1 MTRSYR
7 KNILRTLKSARSRF
21 LAIFSIVALGVGFLA
36 GLNAT
41 PIDMKESMERYMD
54 DANFYDLRIVSTLGL
69 TDGDEEAL
77 RQVESVEAVQPA
89 YSADLLVD
97 AGEDVLVSRVQ
108 SLPPEGEDGINR
120 LFLAEG
126 RMPQN
131 SGECVIEAGDG
142 LAGEEVPLGM
152 TLTVSAEN
160 EDLDTKLAR
169 TEYTVVG
176 VVHNANYFSFEREPA
191 SVGNGTVELVLY
203 LLPEDFAYETYT
215 EIYVTAEGALAQNS
229 LEDEYTATVEA
240 VQANVEAIQQERCD
254 ARYEEIRAEAQAEID
269 DAWAEYYDAEAE
281 AQQELA
287 DAAAELEDG
296 RRELAEGQQEYED
309 GEREYADGAQEIAD
323 NEALLNDGLVQIQE
337 AVRLLQ
343 DNQKQLEDGEAELA
357 ANAPALEEARRKLEN
372 GQAEYEDGLQQY
384 NDGLAQI
391 EEGERQLAEGKAQL
405 DQAEESYQGGVE
417 QAAQQV
423 SELLQE
429 KLPWLTVEV
438 GAEDVQGFIDWL
450 NDGEREVPASYDDLL
465 DDLGA
470 YVEEQYGLSVG
481 ALLPSAARDVQKQAQ
496 NLLEELQQEPPAGG
510 DEETPPTETQ
520 QEEQPPETAQT
531 DRADGA
537 TEEPPA
543 EEASAPAEEL
553 PADATEV
560 PAEDASA
567 VPSEPADPPAEETG
581 EGAEQPDGEP
591 VPEEASPEETAPA
604 EGPDGE
610 TAPPE
615 QEAGPE
621 TGPAADGGEVS
632 GGTTKTVLASPTAW
646 TGGTAAPTEN
656 TENAAEEPL
665 ETAGPQDPVQGTEE
679 PDPEGSDETPDEPP
693 AMTDAQRQELEQ
705 QLNAILTT
713 DRAQMKSVLEAAQAW
728 LAEQEEPL
736 PELVEKFQKMV
747 EEGLTKLA
755 EEQAQT
761 GPLVAGFAQMVTGRR
776 TLDQSWDAYYENE
789 QKLIDGRK
797 QLEAGAPALE
807 EAKRLLD
814 EGWAEYEAGL
824 AEYEAGKRRLAD
836 ARVQLD
842 EGWATLTDKQLE
854 LADAQVQLADA
865 RAQLADARAELDD
878 ARATIAENVQKLR
891 DGEIEY
897 ADGKAE
903 AEQELA
909 DARTEIED
917 AQRELDDI
925 EQPEWYIW
933 DRSNNVSYASFTG
946 NVEKLTAITTIFPIF
961 FFLVAALVVSTTM
974 TRMVEEER
982 LQIGTLKALGYAR
995 GEIMQKYLCYALA
1008 AAALGTLIGLAI
1020 GFVAFPKII
1029 WSAYAMMYYM
1039 PSIATPWR
1047 LTQAL
1052 FAGGTLIV
1060 LTVGVTALTCR
1071 ASLQEVPAALMLPRA
1086 PKAGKRI
1093 LLERITPLWRR
1104 LPFTWKVTCRNL
1116 LRYKRRFWMTVIG
1129 VAGCTALLVAGF
1141 GISDSLNAIITK
1153 QYTEI
1158 SRYDLTTIVTQEEA
1172 TQEGPVYDYLYG
1184 EGPVE
1189 ESLTVSMETTRQESP
1204 EGEIDI
1210 YLMIPQDVQRFAD
1223 FADLHERVS
1232 RKATPLGE
1240 EGVVLTE
1247 KMASIFG
1254 VRAGDTITLKNQDDV
1269 TGAFTVTGVCEHYV
1283 SNYVYMSAATYQ
1295 AAFGVAPTYNA
1306 VISRLAD
1313 DSQETRDAIS
1323 AELLEMDK
1331 VASLSFTEDNVA
1343 QVQNMLQSI
1352 DAVVVLII
1360 VCAAC
1365 LAFVVL
1371 YNLSSINVAE
1381 RVKEIATIKVL
1392 GFYDREVNAYVNR
1405 ESVALTLAGILF
1417 GVFAGIALHRFII
1430 LTVEVDAVMFGR
1442 EIAPLSFACAVLLT
1456 LLFSTIVNLVM
1467 QRTLKKIS
1475 MVESMKAPE

>member
-69 TDGDEEAL
+69 TDGDVEAL
-77 RQVESVEAVQPA
+77 RQVEGVEAVQPA

-131 SGECVIEAGDG
+131 SGECVIEAGEG

-323 NEALLNDGLVQIQE
+323 NEVLLNDGLVQIQE

-357 ANAPALEEARRKLEN
+357 ANAPALDEARRKLEN
-372 GQAEYEDGLQQY
+372 GQAEYEGGLQQY

-405 DQAEESYQGGVE
+405 DQAEETYQAGVD

-429 KLPWLTVEV
+429 KLPWLPVEV

-465 DDLGA
+465 DALEA
-470 YVEEQYGLSVG
+470 YAGETIGFPISG
-481 ALLPSAARDVQKQAQ
+481 MLPSAARDVQKQAQ
-496 NLLEELQQEPPAGG
+496 NLLEELQQEPPAGSE
-510 DEETPPTETQ
+510 EETPPTETKP
-520 QEEQPPETAQT
+520 EEQPPETVQA

-567 VPSEPADPPAEETG
+567 VPSEPADPPAGETG

-591 VPEEASPEETAPA
+591 VPEEAAPA

-610 TAPPE
+610 TATPE

-621 TGPAADGGEVS
+621 TEPAADGGEVS
-632 GGTTKTVLASPTAW
+632 DGTAKTALASPTAW

-665 ETAGPQDPVQGTEE
+665 ETAGPQDPAQGTEG
-679 PDPEGSDETPDEPP
+679 PDPEGSDETPDETP

-761 GPLVAGFAQMVTGRR
+761 GPLVAGFAQMVGGRR

-789 QKLIDGRK
+789 QKLTDGRK
-797 QLEAGAPALE
+797 QLEAGKPALE

-824 AEYEAGKRRLAD
+824 AEYEAGRQRLAD

-897 ADGKAE
+897 EDGKAE

-974 TRMVEEER
+974 TRMVEEDR
-982 LQIGTLKALGYAR
+982 LQIRTLKALGYAR
-995 GEIMQKYLCYALA
+995 GEIMQKYLWYALA
-1008 AAALGTLIGLAI
+1008 AAVLGTLAGLAI

-1158 SRYDLTTIVTQEEA
+1158 SHYDLTTIVTQEEA

-1269 TGAFTVTGVCEHYV
+1269 TGTFTVTGVCEHYV

>member
-131 SGECVIEAGDG
+131 PGECVIEAGDG

-269 DAWAEYYDAEAE
+269 DAWTEYYDAEAE

-337 AVRLLQ
+337 AVQLLR
-343 DNQKQLEDGEAELA
+343 DNQKQLEDGETELV

-405 DQAEESYQGGVE
+405 DRAEESYQAGLNEAAEQIGAMLAEQGILIKVTGG
-417 QAAQQV
+417 QV
-423 SELLQE
+423 QE
-429 KLPWLTVEV
+429 
-438 GAEDVQGFIDWL
+438 FIDWL
-450 NDGEREVPASYDDLL
+450 NDGGYPVPESYDALMEDLDAYIL
-465 DDLGA
+465 ETYGLQVGA
-470 YVEEQYGLSVG
+470 FLPSTVRKLQRGARDMLEQLAAMQPPSGETEPATQAQEETQEDKARPEAEESPAEPEDPAEGAQDPAANGTQPEEQMPENTSESTPENPE
-481 ALLPSAARDVQKQAQ
+481 PSAGETVP
-496 NLLEELQQEPPAGG
+496 EEGS
-510 DEETPPTETQ
+510 DSTETPAPEESGTAGESDPGEAAGSTEAATAAASPVAWTGTRTVLTEAASHPTETD
-520 QEEQPPETAQT
+520 T
-531 DRADGA
+531 
-537 TEEPPA
+537 TEPQV
-543 EEASAPAEEL
+543 L
-553 PADATEV
+553 
-560 PAEDASA
+560 
-567 VPSEPADPPAEETG
+567 
-581 EGAEQPDGEP
+581 
-591 VPEEASPEETAPA
+591 PEETTAEADPA
-604 EGPDGE
+604 DSELTD
-610 TAPPE
+610 E
-615 QEAGPE
+615 QLQAL
-621 TGPAADGGEVS
+621 TRYLQAIVAADS
-632 GGTTKTVLASPTAW
+632 
-646 TGGTAAPTEN
+646 AAMQ
-656 TENAAEEPL
+656 A
-665 ETAGPQDPVQGTEE
+665 
-679 PDPEGSDETPDEPP
+679 
-693 AMTDAQRQELEQ
+693 
-705 QLNAILTT
+705 
-713 DRAQMKSVLEAAQAW
+713 VLEEAQAW
-728 LAEQEEPL
+728 LAEQPL
-736 PELVEKFQKMV
+736 PLPQFLAEFQTLVEDGL
-747 EEGLTKLA
+747 EGLA
-755 EEQAQT
+755 QEQTTAQ
-761 GPLVAGFAQMVTGRR
+761 GFARMVGGRR

-797 QLEAGAPALE
+797 QLEAGKPALE

-824 AEYEAGKRRLAD
+824 AEYEAGKRR
-836 ARVQLD
+836 
-842 EGWATLTDKQLE
+842 
-854 LADAQVQLADA
+854 
-865 RAQLADARAELDD
+865 
-878 ARATIAENVQKLR
+878 
-891 DGEIEY
+891 
-897 ADGKAE
+897 
-903 AEQELA
+903 LA

-1008 AAALGTLIGLAI
+1008 AAALGTLVGLAI

-1158 SRYDLTTIVTQEEA
+1158 SHYDLTTIVTQEEA

-1269 TGAFTVTGVCEHYV
+1269 TGTFTVTGVCEHYV

>member
-77 RQVESVEAVQPA
+77 RQVEGVEAVQPA

-131 SGECVIEAGDG
+131 SGECVIEAGEG

-405 DQAEESYQGGVE
+405 DQAEESYQGGLNEAAE
-417 QAAQQV
+417 QIGAMLAEQGILIKVTGEQV
-423 SELLQE
+423 QE
-429 KLPWLTVEV
+429 
-438 GAEDVQGFIDWL
+438 FIDWL

-465 DDLGA
+465 DALEA
-470 YVEEQYGLSVG
+470 YAGETIGFPISG
-481 ALLPSAARDVQKQAQ
+481 MLPSAARDLQEQAQ
-496 NLLEELQQEPPAGG
+496 NLLEELQQEPPAGSE
-510 DEETPPTETQ
+510 EETPPTETQ
-520 QEEQPPETAQT
+520 PEEQPPETVQT

-543 EEASAPAEEL
+543 EEESAPVEEL

-567 VPSEPADPPAEETG
+567 VPSEPADPPAGETG
-581 EGAEQPDGEP
+581 EGSEQPDGEP
-591 VPEEASPEETAPA
+591 VPEETAPA

-610 TAPPE
+610 TATPE

-621 TGPAADGGEVS
+621 TEPAADGGEVS
-632 GGTTKTVLASPTAW
+632 DGTAKTALASPTAW

-665 ETAGPQDPVQGTEE
+665 ETAGPQDPAQGPEE
-679 PDPEGSDETPDEPP
+679 PDPEDSDEPP

-761 GPLVAGFAQMVTGRR
+761 GPLVAGFAQMVGGRR

-789 QKLIDGRK
+789 QKLTDGRK
-797 QLEAGAPALE
+797 QLEAGKPALE

-897 ADGKAE
+897 EDGKAE

-909 DARTEIED
+909 DARAEIED
-917 AQRELDDI
+917 GQRELDDI

-933 DRSNNVSYASFTG
+933 DRSSNVSYASFTG
-946 NVEKLTAITTIFPIF
+946 NVDKLTAITTIFPLF

-995 GEIMQKYLCYALA
+995 GEIMQKYLWYALA
-1008 AAALGTLIGLAI
+1008 AAVLGTLAGLAI
-1020 GFVAFPKII
+1020 GFVAFPQII

-1039 PSIATPWR
+1039 PSISTPWR

-1052 FAGGTLIV
+1052 FAGGTLIA

-1141 GISDSLNAIITK
+1141 GISDSLNAIITR
-1153 QYTEI
+1153 QYSEI
-1158 SRYDLTTIVTQEEA
+1158 SHYDLMTVVTQEEA
-1172 TQEGPVYDYLYG
+1172 TETGPVYEYLFG
-1184 EGPVE
+1184 GGNVS
-1189 ESLTVSMETTRQESP
+1189 ESLTVSLETTRQETPS
-1204 EGEIDI
+1204 GESDV
-1210 YLMIPQDVQRFAD
+1210 YLMIPRDVQRFGD

-1232 RKATPLGE
+1232 RTPTPLGE

-1247 KMASIFG
+1247 KLASLYG
-1254 VRAGDTITLKNQDDV
+1254 VKAGDTITLKNKDDV
-1269 TGAFTVTGVCEHYV
+1269 TATFTVSGVCEHYI
-1283 SNYVYMSAATYQ
+1283 SNYVYMSPTTYQ
-1295 AAFGVAPTYNA
+1295 AAFGEKPAYNA
-1306 VISRLAD
+1306 VLSKLTD
-1313 DSQETRDAIS
+1313 DSQAARDAIS

-1331 VASLSFTEDNVA
+1331 VSSLNFTEDNLT
-1343 QVQNMLQSI
+1343 QVLNMLRSI

-1405 ESVALTLAGILF
+1405 ESAALTLIGTLF
-1417 GVFAGIALHRFII
+1417 GVFGGIALHQFII
-1430 LTVEVDAVMFGR
+1430 VTVEVDAVMFGR
-1442 EIAPLSFACAVLLT
+1442 QIEPLSFLYAVLLT

-1467 QRTLKKIS
+1467 QRALKKIS